1 MSASDSFIEYW
12 WFHLPNL
19 LMAAMIYSLIG
30 RYVLE
35 LFFAK
40 WKQDAVILKVF
51 RSITDPVVKLV
62 RWVTPAVVP
71 GGVVVVFAVL
81 WLFALRMFWFVTAIV
96 LGMRIGAGG

>member
-40 WKQDAVILKVF
+40 GNQDAVILKVF

-81 WLFALRMFWFVTAIV
+81 WLFALRMFWFVTAVV
-96 LGMRIGAGG
+96 LGMRIGTGG

>member
-40 WKQDAVILKVF
+40 GKQDAVILKVF